1 MSIRSLYLQK
11 YPAHTDVFVDPEP
24 IEPWT
29 FPLCSL
35 ALKKVNPLW
44 EGSVSWVYS
53 LEDPYNEAA
62 AEFANDL
69 CVLDMQ
75 LSFHRE
81 QGKYRFAADLGFF
94 RPSAKWVRFVDEVRA
109 SYRESRAK
117 GGSVGKKALRF
128 GGRPKWTQSDATPV
142 DPSGNKMHFIGQ
154 VYSGD
159 FFWSLV
165 GKDLFLFYSP
175 EHDLVT
181 QVSQGT

>member
-1 MSIRSLYLQK
+1 MSIRALYLQTF
-11 YPAHTDVFVDPEP
+11 PNHADVFVDPEP
-24 IEPWT
+24 IAPWT
-29 FPLCSL
+29 FPLCAL

-44 EGSVSWVYS
+44 EGSVTWVYS
-53 LEDPYNEAA
+53 LEDPYGEAA
-62 AEFANDL
+62 SAHSNDL
-69 CVLDMQ
+69 CISDAQ
-75 LSFHRE
+75 LSFHRA

-94 RPSAKWVRFVDEVRA
+94 TPSADWLRFVVEVRDA
-109 SYRESRAK
+109 YAAAREK
-117 GGSVGKKALRF
+117 GMSMGKKTLRF
-128 GGRPKWTQSDATPV
+128 GGRPRWTQSDATPR
-142 DPSGNKMHFIGQ
+142 DPSGKKMHFIGQ

>member
-1 MSIRSLYLQK
+1 MSIRPLYLQK
-11 YPAHTDVFVDPEP
+11 FPAHADVFVDPAP
-24 IEPWT
+24 LAPWT

-44 EGSVSWVYS
+44 EGRVTWLYS
-53 LEDPYNEAA
+53 LEDPYHEPATA
-62 AEFANDL
+62 HGNDL
-69 CVLDMQ
+69 CIPDMQ
-75 LSFHRE
+75 LSFYRE
-81 QGKYRFAADLGFF
+81 GGKYRFAADPGFF
-94 RPSAKWVRFVDEVRA
+94 TPSESWLKFVVEVRKA
-109 SYRESRAK
+109 HAEARAK
-117 GGSVGKKALRF
+117 GGSMGKRQLLF
-128 GGRPKWTQSDATPV
+128 GGRPQWTQSDATPR
-142 DPSGNKMHFIGQ
+142 DPSGNAMHFIGQ